1 MRPTPPETAGD
12 VLDAAQ
18 DADPV
23 DLSWLEPEQERDSW
37 TLADDTLRFIASVVE
52 LLRPRRVVEFGSGVS
67 TRLLASG
74 CARLDDPAT
83 LIALE
88 SDPEFERRTREQLAR
103 DPAGGS
109 AQLELTHLVA
119 RRWFGRNM
127 PVYDLPASVLDG
139 PAAQLVLVDGPPL
152 PLGGRQG
159 SLLQAIHLGEAGTVV
174 LLDDAERPSE
184 RAALALALELF
195 GDQIEVRHLDGFAKG
210 LAASVVCGE
219 VGGSAMPSAHQS

>member
-1 MRPTPPETAGD
+1 MRPTPAETAGH

-18 DADPV
+18 GADPV
-23 DLSWLEPEQERDSW
+23 DLSWLEPEHERDSW
-37 TLADDTLRFIASVVE
+37 TLADDTLRLIASVVE

-88 SDPEFERRTREQLAR
+88 NDPAFERRTREQLAR
-103 DPAGGS
+103 DPAGAS
-109 AQLELTHLVA
+109 VQLEVTHLVA

-127 PVYDLPASVLDG
+127 PVYDLPATVLHG
-139 PAAQLVLVDGPPL
+139 PPPQLVLVDGPPL
-152 PLGGRQG
+152 PLGGRHG
-159 SLLQAIHLGEAGTVV
+159 SLLQAIHLGEPGTVV

-195 GDQIEVRHLDGFAKG
+195 EDQIEVRHLEGFAKG
-210 LAASVVCGE
+210 LAAIVVCRD
-219 VGGSAMPSAHQS
+219 VGGSAMPPAQS